1 MMRKALTAA
10 LAAITLGG
18 AVCATAAPAEAQHYR
33 GGYGGY
39 GGHYRHDRDNGGAAL
54 AAGVVGLALGAAL
67 ASNSHGYGYDRGDY
81 GHGYYDRGY
90 YDRGYYGRGY
100 YAPSYAYGYGYP
112 AYRTCETTR
121 WVWDPYIG
129 RRVPVR
135 EAYAC

>member
-1 MMRKALTAA
+1 MRKALTAA

-18 AVCATAAPAEAQHYR
+18 AVCATAAPAEAQYYR
-33 GGYGGY
+33 GGYY
-39 GGHYRHDRDNGGAAL
+39 GHHHHDNSGAAV

-67 ASNSHGYGYDRGDY
+67 ASNHHS
-81 GHGYYDRGY
+81 YYDRGY
-90 YDRGYYGRGY
+90 YDRGYYGAPAY
-100 YAPSYAYGYGYP
+100 YYGPSY
-112 AYRTCETTR
+112 YRTCETTR